1 MPEMRGL
8 KSETDLSAP
17 QMEVLRMRM
26 EVLRVDGDFLPAQ
39 VPDRAE
45 PAGGAHSQEV
55 QRVEAGA

>member
-17 QMEVLRMRM
+17 QMEVLRVRM
-26 EVLRVDGDFLPAQ
+26 EVRVDGDFLPAQ

>member
-8 KSETDLSAP
+8 KSETDLNAP

-26 EVLRVDGDFLPAQ
+26 EVRVDGDFLPAQ

>member
-1 MPEMRGL
+1 
-8 KSETDLSAP
+8 
-17 QMEVLRMRM
+17 MEVLRMRM
-26 EVLRVDGDFLPAQ
+26 EVRVDGDFLPAQ